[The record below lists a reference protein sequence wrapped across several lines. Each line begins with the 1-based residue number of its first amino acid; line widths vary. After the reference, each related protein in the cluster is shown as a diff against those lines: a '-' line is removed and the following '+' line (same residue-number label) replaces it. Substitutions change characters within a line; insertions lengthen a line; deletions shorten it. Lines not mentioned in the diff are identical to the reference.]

1 MVCVSAVQ
9 LLQLV
14 YTGPVVDNKN
24 TQSGSDAVASSG
36 TPLPRTQ
43 EADFGVKGKNAEITH
58 GADLTKE
65 TGKAFTQEKV
75 DGAASGEKH
84 LDSSLNKQ
92 QVPAGAREL
101 KEVLKSPSCL
111 YAQSSVHAMLRDM
124 LLSNH
129 SLCDMLCWYA
139 GCAKHQRS
147 ERSER

>member
-1 MVCVSAVQ
+1 MYIAVSA
-9 LLQLV
+9 
-14 YTGPVVDNKN
+14 TGPVVDNKN
-24 TQSGSDAVASSG
+24 TQSGSDSVASSG

-43 EADFGVKGKNAEITH
+43 ESDFGVEGKNAEITH

-101 KEVLKSPSCL
+101 KEVNNPWPLFLAQVTVHTLPRQKLCSRCVADGSTGLLVLQHSIHTLKN
-111 YAQSSVHAMLRDM
+111 ATASSQA
-124 LLSNH
+124 N
-129 SLCDMLCWYA
+129 
-139 GCAKHQRS
+139 
-147 ERSER
+147 